1 MIDKIKTQLKRFW
14 KYIVAVIF
22 GGAVLA
28 ASLGGPIE
36 IAPINTATKFET
48 APKELTDKYTLKENS
63 LKISNDKEKDRLE
76 VLIGGK
82 DEFEPKLEVQR
93 WDNECSF
100 SVKLIEDEKVSPTLS
115 FDKDKIIWEKGNLK
129 IEYFDT
135 EDAYKFVWHLK
146 EKPLSNVVQFQVE
159 SKDVVFY
166 YQPELTQEEIDDGS
180 FRPEN
185 VLGSYA
191 VYAETPKTNW
201 VGGTEYKTGKIGHIY
216 RPKLIDSEGREEWG
230 ELHIENGL

>member
-1 MIDKIKTQLKRFW
+1 MIKKIKTQLKRFW

-28 ASLGGPIE
+28 ASLGGPEE
-36 IAPINTATKFET
+36 ITSINTATKFET

-146 EKPLSNVVQFQVE
+146 EKPASNVVQFQVE

-166 YQPELTQEEIDDGS
+166 YQPELTQEEIDEGASDQ
-180 FRPEN
+180 
-185 VLGSYA
+185 
-191 VYAETPKTNW
+191 KTW
-201 VGGTEYKTGKIGHIY
+201 
-216 RPKLIDSEGREEWG
+216 
-230 ELHIENGL
+230 